1 MSLFS
6 EFAHLLPA
14 KNLARASAHL
24 RKVFADPFEVLN
36 RYYFAS
42 PWLERKMTTDCCD

>member
-14 KNLARASAHL
+14 KRLARAQARW
-24 RKVFADPFEVLN
+24 RKALADPFEVLH
-36 RYYFAS
+36 RYYFSA
-42 PWLERKMTTDCCD
+42 PWLERKMTIEGGD